1 MSLKNIRA
9 TCSHIN
15 LYMMLSS
22 LSIIVHSTESRK
34 SLAYPPF
41 VKTHE
46 KYESKSAENL
56 EFLANGRLSNMTIS
70 HKALDKQNNKMPA
83 VLARAVEKYNTG
95 HLNPNVFPNHR
106 MGLDIKEV
114 VLTNLNFYNPKP
126 VVIKNHEEYSR
137 DDTLEFSSRQLLDYK
152 SAIGKL

>member
-22 LSIIVHSTESRK
+22 LSIIVQPTESRK
-34 SLAYPPF
+34 SLAYPTF
-41 VKTHE
+41 VKVHE
-46 KYESKSAENL
+46 KYESKSVENL

-70 HKALDKQNNKMPA
+70 HKVLDEPNNKMSEN
-83 VLARAVEKYNTG
+83 LAEAVEKHNNDR
-95 HLNPNVFPNHR
+95 LNQQVFPNHR

-114 VLTNLNFYNPKP
+114 VLTNLDVHTPKP
-126 VVIKNHEEYSR
+126 VVIKNHKEYSR
-137 DDTLEFSSRQLLDYK
+137 DDGLEFSSRHLLDYK

>member
-22 LSIIVHSTESRK
+22 LSIIVLPTESRK

-41 VKTHE
+41 VKIHE
-46 KYESKSAENL
+46 KYESKSMENL

-70 HKALDKQNNKMPA
+70 HKVLDKQNDKISA
-83 VLARAVEKYNTG
+83 VLARSVKKHNTG
-95 HLNPNVFPNHR
+95 HLNPNAFPNHR

-114 VLTNLNFYNPKP
+114 VLTNLNVHNPKP

-137 DDTLEFSSRQLLDYK
+137 DDTLEFSSRHLLDYK

>member
-22 LSIIVHSTESRK
+22 LSIIVQPTESRK
-34 SLAYPPF
+34 SLAYPQF
-41 VKTHE
+41 VKIHE

-56 EFLANGRLSNMTIS
+56 EFLANGRLSNMTVS
-70 HKALDKQNNKMPA
+70 HKVLDVPK
-83 VLARAVEKYNTG
+83 
-95 HLNPNVFPNHR
+95 VFPNHK

-114 VLTNLNFYNPKP
+114 VLTNLNVHDPMP
-126 VVIKNHEEYSR
+126 VMIKNHEEYSR
-137 DDTLEFSSRQLLDYK
+137 DDEIEFSSRHLLDYK